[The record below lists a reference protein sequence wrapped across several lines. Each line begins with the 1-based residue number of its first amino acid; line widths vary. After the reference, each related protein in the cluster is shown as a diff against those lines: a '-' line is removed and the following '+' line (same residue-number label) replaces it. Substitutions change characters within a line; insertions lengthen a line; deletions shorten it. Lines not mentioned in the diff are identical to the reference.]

1 MLLRYFYDPAL
12 AQASYLIGCQAY
24 KEAIV
29 IDPARDIAP
38 YLAAAQREGLRIAH
52 VTETHIHADFVS
64 GARELAAAAG
74 AQLYL
79 SAEGGAD
86 WQYAYADADTILLRD
101 QDIIAVGRVL
111 IQAIHT
117 PGHTPEHLIFSWTD
131 TAGAAQPMG
140 LITGDCLFVGD
151 IGRPDLLETAA
162 GMIGTKEAGARDQ
175 FRSIQKL
182 RAMPDYLQV
191 LPGHGAGSACG
202 KALGAVPS
210 STLGYEK
217 LFNPAFQLT
226 DEAAFVAWLL
236 DGQPETPHYFARM
249 KRMNKQGPALLET
262 LPAPERVEGSVVE
275 EVGRTGGW
283 VIDARP
289 ADQFAA
295 GHLLGALHIPPESGF
310 AGYAGWLIPDDQ
322 PVYLIADEDAVPELV
337 TALRSVGVDQVAGWC
352 APSDI
357 GGDLVTVAQIAPDEA
372 KRLLDE
378 DGALLLDVR
387 AASERREAQIARSR
401 HLHYGYLMAHLDEL
415 PMRTPI
421 IVQCAGGT
429 RSLIAAS
436 ILQRAG
442 LSDVINLRGGI
453 DAWQDAGL
461 PVQAQ

>member
-12 AQASYLIGCQAY
+12 AQASYLLGCQACG
-24 KEAIV
+24 EAVV

-38 YLAAAQREGLRIAH
+38 YLAAAEREGLRIAH

-64 GARELAAAAG
+64 GARELAAATG
-74 AQLYL
+74 ARLYL

-86 WQYAYADADTILLRD
+86 WQYAYADADTVLLHD
-101 QDIIAVGRVL
+101 QDMIAVGRVL
-111 IQAIHT
+111 LQAIHT

-131 TAGAAQPMG
+131 TAAADRPMG
-140 LITGDCLFVGD
+140 LLTGDCLFVGD
-151 IGRPDLLETAA
+151 VGRPDLLETAV
-162 GMIGTKEAGARDQ
+162 GLIGTKERGAREQ
-175 FRSIQKL
+175 FRSLQRLKT
-182 RAMPDYLQV
+182 MPDYLQV

-217 LFNPAFQLT
+217 LFNPAFQFT
-226 DEAAFVAWLL
+226 DEDAFAAWLL

-249 KRMNKQGPALLET
+249 KRMNKQGPALLAA
-262 LPAPERVEGSVVE
+262 LPAPERVEGFVVAE
-275 EVGRTGGW
+275 AAGRGW

-295 GHLLGALHIPPESGF
+295 GHLPGALHIPPGSGF

-322 PVYLIADEDAVPELV
+322 PVYLIADEALVPELV

-352 APSDI
+352 APADMS
-357 GGDLVTVAQIAPDEA
+357 GELTTVAQIEPREA
-372 KRLLDE
+372 AHIANGG
-378 DGALLLDVR
+378 GALLLDVR
-387 AASERREAQIARSR
+387 GASERRAARIAGSR
-401 HLHYGYLMAHLDEL
+401 HLHYGYLMAHLNDL
-415 PMRTPI
+415 PQDAPI
-421 IVQCAGGT
+421 IVQCASGT
-429 RSLIAAS
+429 RSMIAAS

-442 LSDVINLRGGI
+442 FRHVINLRGGI

-461 PVQAQ
+461 PVQTA

>member
-12 AQASYLIGCQAY
+12 AQASYMLGCQASG
-24 KEAIV
+24 EAIV

-38 YLAAAQREGLRIAH
+38 YLAAAEREGVRIAH

-64 GARELAAAAG
+64 GARELAAVTG
-74 AQLYL
+74 ARLYL

-86 WQYAYADADTILLRD
+86 WQYAYADANTTLLRNG
-101 QDIIAVGRVL
+101 DIISVGRVS

-131 TAGAAQPMG
+131 TAGASQPMG

-151 IGRPDLLETAA
+151 VGRPDLLETAA
-162 GMIGTKEAGARDQ
+162 GITGTKEKGARDQ
-175 FRSIQKL
+175 FRNIQKL

-202 KALGAVPS
+202 KALGAIPS

-217 LFNPAFQLT
+217 LFNPAFQFA
-226 DEAAFVAWLL
+226 DEDAFVAWLL

-249 KRMNKQGPALLET
+249 KRMNKLGPALLDT
-262 LPAPERVEGSVVE
+262 LPAPERVEGFVVAE
-275 EVGRTGGW
+275 AAQHGW

-289 ADQFAA
+289 AEQFAA
-295 GHLLGALHIPPESGF
+295 GHLPGALHIPPGSGF

-322 PVYLIADEDAVPELV
+322 PVYLIADERTVPALV
-337 TALRSVGVDQVAGWC
+337 TALRSVGVDCVAGWC

-357 GGDLVTVAQIAPDEA
+357 GGEMVTVPQIEPREA
-372 KRLLDE
+372 KRLLD
-378 DGALLLDVR
+378 DDSALLLDVR
-387 AASERREAQIARSR
+387 GASERHEAQIVGSR
-401 HLHYGYLMAHLDEL
+401 HLHYGYLMAHLDDL
-415 PMRTPI
+415 PRSAPI

-429 RSLIAAS
+429 RSMIAAS

-442 LSDVINLRGGI
+442 LSDVLNLRGGI

-461 PVQAQ
+461 PVQTK